1 MLFRSPLVNMAAAFL
16 SRVGGGQCLRSFR
29 PSPRPNTHFPA
40 PTPLT
45 TSAFPAHTTATLMR
59 RVPSKHQY
67 TTDTT
72 KKTLEQQKR
81 KHQRS
86 PAVQRSLRRVA
97 VEAAERSSGSSWR
110 TEQTQQG
117 LKVVIA
123 ICVAEEYAM
132 DLVVLTL
139 RSQGYPID
147 PQSTGFL
154 DDQVVHTRSLDG
166 EDIFIFPSGT
176 LVSWSMPEEAAVKF
190 ASETLLPAAVNPH
203 IEQLEIEDME
213 YREEPGRESSS
224 IKGEVIILGT
234 EREAFAAVTN
244 ESRAST
250 TLAQIAF
257 SSGLA
262 RSAKLGV
269 LEASLG
275 RYLDSTKLIPSMLS
289 HGRKLPFNQQFI
301 LQKTGALLELRAQLN
316 HYSELTDSLPDLF
329 WDSRHELGLEGYYDQ
344 VGRALDVPVRIKSL
358 NAKMD
363 YAHEIVSVLRETLS
377 QSHNAYLEWIIIV
390 LIAVEVGFEL
400 KRQWKDW
407 HSEDR
412 VEKVI
417 AVYQ

>member
-1 MLFRSPLVNMAAAFL
+1 MAAPFS
-16 SRVGGGQCLRSFR
+16 SRAVARQCLRSLCHSGPSASIAAQAKTLAGALSATRATNLICNATFR
-29 PSPRPNTHFPA
+29 HN
-40 PTPLT
+40 
-45 TSAFPAHTTATLMR
+45 
-59 RVPSKHQY
+59 Y
-67 TTDTT
+67 TVDTT
-72 KKTLEQQKR
+72 RKTLEKQKR

-110 TEQTQQG
+110 PEQTQEG
-117 LKVVIA
+117 LKVVTA

-132 DLVVLTL
+132 DSVVRIL

-154 DDQVVHTRSLDG
+154 DDQVVHTRSSDG

-176 LVSWSMPEEAAVKF
+176 LVAWSMPEEAAVRL
-190 ASETLLPAAVNPH
+190 ASKTLLPAAVNPH
-203 IEQLEIEDME
+203 IDKLEIEDME

-224 IKGEVIILGT
+224 IKGEVITLGT
-234 EREAFAAVTN
+234 EREAFAADPK
-244 ESRAST
+244 ESRTST

-269 LEASLG
+269 LEASLS
-275 RYLDSTKLIPSMLS
+275 RYLDSTKPIPSMLS
-289 HGRKLPFNQQFI
+289 RGRKLPFNQPFI

-377 QSHNAYLEWIIIV
+377 QSHSAYLEWIIIV

-407 HSEDR
+407 HAKGK
-412 VEKVI
+412 VEKVV
-417 AVYQ
+417 AVQQ

>member
-1 MLFRSPLVNMAAAFL
+1 MAAPIL
-16 SRVGGGQCLRSFR
+16 SRIGGGQCIRSLR
-29 PSPRPNTHFPA
+29 PSTCSNTHLPT

-45 TSAFPAHTTATLMR
+45 TSAFPAHGTAIFMR
-59 RVPSKHQY
+59 SVSPKRKY

-72 KKTLEQQKR
+72 KKTLGKQKC
-81 KHQRS
+81 KHLRS

-110 TEQTQQG
+110 PEQTQEG
-117 LKVVIA
+117 LKVVTA
-123 ICVAEEYAM
+123 ICVAEEYEM
-132 DLVVLTL
+132 DSVARIL
-139 RSQGYPID
+139 RSHEYPID
-147 PQSTGFL
+147 PQNTGFL
-154 DDQVVHTRSLDG
+154 GDQVIHTRSSDG

-176 LVSWSMPEEAAVKF
+176 LVSWSMPEEAAVKL

-203 IEQLEIEDME
+203 IDQLEIEDMQ
-213 YREEPGRESSS
+213 YREEPRRESSS
-224 IKGEVIILGT
+224 IKSEIITLGT
-234 EREAFAAVTN
+234 EREAFATN
-244 ESRAST
+244 PKEGRTST

-269 LEASLG
+269 LEASLS
-275 RYLDSTKLIPSMLS
+275 RYLDSTKPIPSMLS
-289 HGRKLPFNQQFI
+289 RGEKLPFNQQFT

-377 QSHNAYLEWIIIV
+377 QSHSAYLEWIIIV

-400 KRQWKDW
+400 KRQWNDY
-407 HSEDR
+407 HAEDK
-412 VEKVI
+412 VEKVV
-417 AVYQ
+417 AVHQ